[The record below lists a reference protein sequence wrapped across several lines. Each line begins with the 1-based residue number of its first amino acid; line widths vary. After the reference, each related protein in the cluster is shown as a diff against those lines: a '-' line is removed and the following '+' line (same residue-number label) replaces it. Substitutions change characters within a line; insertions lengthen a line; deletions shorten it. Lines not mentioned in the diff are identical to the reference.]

1 LTSAATIFVSVLL
14 LFLGIVALI
23 LAVYASRY
31 SVRGRDVRA
40 SALALLGCSALAALV
55 IILYGMSWD
64 TLWQDIFWPML
75 IVLAGAGAGLALGIG
90 ILYVLVAAR

>member
-1 LTSAATIFVSVLL
+1 LTSTATVLISVLL

-40 SALALLGCSALAALV
+40 SALAVLGIGALAALV
-55 IILYGMSWD
+55 PTLYGMSWD
-64 TLWQDIFWPML
+64 TLWQDILWPMMV
-75 IVLAGAGAGLALGIG
+75 VLAGAGAGLALGAG

>member
-1 LTSAATIFVSVLL
+1 MTSAATIFVSVLL

-31 SVRGRDVRA
+31 SVRGRDVRT
-40 SALALLGCSALAALV
+40 SALALLGVGAFAALV
-55 IILYGMSWD
+55 IILYGTSGE

-75 IVLAGAGAGLALGIG
+75 VVLAGAGAGLALGAG

>member
-40 SALALLGCSALAALV
+40 SALALLGVGALAALV
-55 IILYGMSWD
+55 IVLYGMSWD

-75 IVLAGAGAGLALGIG
+75 VVLAGAGAGLALGAG

>member
-1 LTSAATIFVSVLL
+1 MTSTATVLISVLL

-40 SALALLGCSALAALV
+40 SALAVLGIGALAALV
-55 IILYGMSWD
+55 PTLYGMSWD
-64 TLWQDIFWPML
+64 TLWQDILWPMMV
-75 IVLAGAGAGLALGIG
+75 VLAGAGAGLALGAG